1 MAHDVVSEPLDLDD
15 QSGGFV
21 MNIVF
26 NPSARPTLG
35 VEIEA
40 QVVDEA
46 GALAGD
52 TAGTKI
58 LAEIGDQPGFKHE
71 LLECTVEVI
80 TDVCPTVSAVR
91 ADLRGKLDTL
101 IDVAGNQGYRVLCTG
116 THPFSAWSDQT
127 VSPDPRY
134 HRLIETCQW
143 TARRLLI
150 FGVHTHVGLRSGEE
164 AIAVANSLA
173 TFIPHFLALSAS
185 SPFWQGRDSGLASIR
200 SKVFE
205 SLPTAGLPYGME
217 NWGQFQR
224 FMRTLIGAGTIRSIR
239 EVWWDIRP
247 HPEFGTLELRICD
260 GIPSMDE
267 LCAIVALSQ
276 SLVVWLADRYN
287 EGLELPL
294 HQAWTIRDNKWRAS
308 RYGLEAEIIRDE
320 EGNLV
325 SLRRSIGDLV
335 ERLEPTAEALG
346 CLDDLRGVNDILV
359 RGTSSTRQREVFAET
374 KDLSKVV
381 DSLVEEMRTGKPR
394 PLPDDDLIGGVAGQ
408 GDPLLGERR

>member
-1 MAHDVVSEPLDLDD
+1 
-15 QSGGFV
+15 
-21 MNIVF
+21 
-26 NPSARPTLG
+26 
-35 VEIEA
+35 
-40 QVVDEA
+40 
-46 GALAGD
+46 
-52 TAGTKI
+52 
-58 LAEIGDQPGFKHE
+58 
-71 LLECTVEVI
+71 
-80 TDVCPTVSAVR
+80 
-91 ADLRGKLDTL
+91 
-101 IDVAGNQGYRVLCTG
+101 
-116 THPFSAWSDQT
+116 
-127 VSPDPRY
+127 
-134 HRLIETCQW
+134 
-143 TARRLLI
+143 
-150 FGVHTHVGLRSGEE
+150 
-164 AIAVANSLA
+164 
-173 TFIPHFLALSAS
+173 
-185 SPFWQGRDSGLASIR
+185 
-200 SKVFE
+200 
-205 SLPTAGLPYGME
+205 
-217 NWGQFQR
+217 
-224 FMRTLIGAGTIRSIR
+224 LIGAGTIRSIR